1 MRKISVRRMRKR
13 EVRMKMKSIVRK
25 TRKKKR
31 MFMRMR
37 IVRTWK
43 IIVRRNR
50 EKSKGRMEKRIV

>member
-1 MRKISVRRMRKR
+1 MRRMRKR